1 MRKFFVIPGCL
12 LLFSFS
18 LFSQSL
24 VFCEDVDANG
34 VAINYSND
42 FWIDEG
48 GGYITLLVW
57 LASPNDCRQ
66 MEFQISRKEEFGKNK
81 TYEFSAL
88 TERPMGKMWFYRKVF
103 FSSQG
108 RYWVEVIDCN
118 GNSIADAVVY
128 VHDR

>member
-42 FWIDEG
+42 FWIDED

-66 MEFQISRKEEFGKNK
+66 MEFQISRKEEFGKKK